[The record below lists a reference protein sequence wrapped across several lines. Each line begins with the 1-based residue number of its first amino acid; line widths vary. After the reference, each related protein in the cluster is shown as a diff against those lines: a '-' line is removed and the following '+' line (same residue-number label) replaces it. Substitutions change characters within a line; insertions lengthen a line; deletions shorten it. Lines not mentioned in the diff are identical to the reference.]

1 MKKSFSVTLTL
12 IAVFAFADLSVAGG
26 KPDGATCHV
35 HKSCQS
41 KLCLRQQ
48 PTDKFGKCCDQQ
60 DCAEQNKQCGEIDN
74 GCGIP
79 IQCGD
84 CDPGSNCVN
93 NQCVAGTTTT
103 TTTSTTTT
111 SSTTTTTNI
120 DGCGNHF
127 CGTDSSPLCSET
139 GGSGGFSDC
148 YVFQNPDSTCG
159 VCASNFECV
168 TPNCTQTSDCAPGQV
183 CAINS
188 CCGAGGVCT
197 NTCTPTPPS
206 TSTTSTTTTS
216 TTSTTSTTL
225 GCIPTSGDCSL
236 GGEACCETACQNT
249 GSGSTGFQCVPC
261 IGLFAPCT
269 PGGVACCSGSCQF
282 VEGSNSCNP

>member
-1 MKKSFSVTLTL
+1 MKRILAASIAMVSVFLL
-12 IAVFAFADLSVAGG
+12 AGVAGAGG

-84 CDPGSNCVN
+84 CGPGSNCVN
-93 NQCVAGTTTT
+93 NQCVPGTTTT
-103 TTTSTTTT
+103 TTTSTTSSTTT

-120 DGCGNHF
+120 DGCGNHV
-127 CGTDSSPLCSET
+127 CGPESSPLCSES
-139 GGSGGFSDC
+139 GGSGGYSDC
-148 YVFQNPDSTCG
+148 YVFQNTDSTCG
-159 VCASNFECV
+159 VCASNFNCV
-168 TPNCTQTSDCAPGQV
+168 TPNCTQTSDCGPGQV

-188 CCGAGGVCT
+188 CCGAGGICT

-206 TSTTSTTTTS
+206 TSTTTSSTTSSTTTTS

-225 GCIPTSGDCSL
+225 AELPKSCAGYCGESRTVPPGSGPDCYCDSLACSL
-236 GGEACCETACQNT
+236 NDGCADFV
-249 GSGSTGFQCVPC
+249 SQCDSIPICVD
-261 IGLFAPCT
+261 
-269 PGGVACCSGSCQF
+269 
-282 VEGSNSCNP
+282 

>member
-1 MKKSFSVTLTL
+1 MKRILAAS
-12 IAVFAFADLSVAGG
+12 IAVMSVFLLAGVAGAGG

-103 TTTSTTTT
+103 TTTSTTSSTTTTT
-111 SSTTTTTNI
+111 SSTTTTAGPPGTCDTNAACTVEI
-120 DGCGNHF
+120 PCGGGC
-127 CGTDSSPLCSET
+127 DSWVNADA
-139 GGSGGFSDC
+139 SGCF
-148 YVFQNPDSTCG
+148 
-159 VCASNFECV
+159 
-168 TPNCTQTSDCAPGQV
+168 
-183 CAINS
+183 
-188 CCGAGGVCT
+188 CGAGDSECNLHSACGTGDSCPSGFTCVNNCCGKVCWE
-197 NTCTPTPPS
+197 NCGS
-206 TSTTSTTTTS
+206 GTTTTTTS

-225 GCIPTSGDCSL
+225 PEPPKSCAGYCGQFRTVPPGSGPDCYCDDLACSFNNDDGCADF
-236 GGEACCETACQNT
+236 ATACTLNT
-249 GSGSTGFQCVPC
+249 ICVD
-261 IGLFAPCT
+261 
-269 PGGVACCSGSCQF
+269 
-282 VEGSNSCNP
+282 